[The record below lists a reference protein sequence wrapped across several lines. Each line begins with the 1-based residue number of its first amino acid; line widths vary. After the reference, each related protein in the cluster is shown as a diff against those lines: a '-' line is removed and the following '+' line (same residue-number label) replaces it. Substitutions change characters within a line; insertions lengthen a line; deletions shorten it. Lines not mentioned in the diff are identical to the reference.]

1 MGAHTKYTAVTF
13 RCSMSVKH
21 FCEALN
27 GVTLFHHKESKAASL
42 EKQHCSK
49 LLCGGQPSAGV
60 FHATPLSI
68 DS

>member
-13 RCSMSVKH
+13 RCSMS
-21 FCEALN
+21 FCEAL
-27 GVTLFHHKESKAASL
+27 TLFHHKESKAASL

-60 FHATPLSI
+60 LHVTPLSI